1 MILFLRFLVCLLLAL
16 LLALEAAP
24 AGTSLG
30 QLPLAMDAAE
40 RLTRAR
46 RLLRERVLLPLAV

>member
-1 MILFLRFLVCLLLAL
+1 MAL